1 MDLKSLLKWVFISGD
16 WKTAIRK
23 RNDAGMYAETFT
35 TIPNT
40 KKYWFADPLLFEDG
54 DKTYL
59 FVEAFNRKTY
69 KGDIGFF
76 DIKDGKASEFE
87 LLIEN
92 NFHMSYPLVFK
103 HGGKYYMIPES
114 EENST
119 VDLYVAE
126 DFPRNWKKDTTLL
139 SNVHYAD
146 TTLLE
151 YDSKKYL
158 FTYKPEG
165 GLWKLLIFEL
175 DMNKKEV
182 SPFQTITYQENV
194 CRPAGKFYTDE
205 QGRILRPVQDCRGG
219 YGNGTMIYEVKF
231 VNGQFVE
238 TMIDEYDNTKLTIDG
253 KPGVD
258 NFHTYSRT
266 SKYEVVDY
274 QHLKFDL
281 FKEIKWQIRKYKRY
295 QRKLLREKSH

>member
-1 MDLKSLLKWVFISGD
+1 MDLKNLLRWIFISGD

-23 RNDAGMYAETFT
+23 RNDAGLYADSFI

-76 DIKDGKASEFE
+76 EIKDGKTSEFE

-103 HGGKYYMIPES
+103 HDGKYYMIPES

-119 VDLYVAE
+119 VDLYVAD
-126 DFPRNWKKDTTLL
+126 DFPRKWRKDTTLL
-139 SNVHYAD
+139 SDVHYAD
-146 TTLLE
+146 TTLL
-151 YDSKKYL
+151 DLNGKKYL

-165 GLWKLLIFEL
+165 GVWKLLIFEL

-182 SPFQTITYQENV
+182 SLFQTITYHENV
-194 CRPAGKFYTDE
+194 CRPAGKFYSDE
-205 QGRILRPVQDCRGG
+205 QGRIMRPVQDCRGG
-219 YGNGTMIYEVKF
+219 YGKGTLIYEVRL
-231 VNGQFVE
+231 VNGQFE
-238 TMIDEYDNTKLTIDG
+238 DTQIDEYENAKLLIDG
-253 KPGVD
+253 KAGVD
-258 NFHTYSRT
+258 HFHTYSRT

-274 QHLKFDL
+274 QHLRFDL
-281 FKEIKWQIRKYKRY
+281 FKEFKWQIRKYKRY
-295 QRKLLREKSH
+295 QRAKIRKQH